1 MRIVVTGGAGF
12 IGSHVVDAYVDLGHE
27 VVVVDDLSVGK
38 REQVNPGAR
47 LETIDVA
54 APELVDLLGDLRPD
68 VVNHHAAQTSVR
80 RSVGDPLDDCRRNIL
95 GTLNLLEAARQAG
108 VGKVIYI
115 SSGGAIYGE
124 PRTLPCP
131 EDNPIAADSPYGIS
145 KHTPEHY
152 LDLYSR
158 VHGLRYTT
166 LRYGNVY
173 GPRQDPYG
181 EAGVVAIFT
190 AQMLAGEQAVINGS
204 GEQERD
210 YVYIADA
217 VRANVAALDR
227 GDGAA
232 VNIGS
237 GVGTSVNEIF
247 DRLKTATGYQRGA
260 VHGPA
265 KPGETFRIYLDIT
278 RAREV
283 LGWQPEV
290 SLDEGIART
299 VASLVEPAG
308 RAADPTPDRRV

>member
-12 IGSHVVDAYVDLGHE
+12 IGSHVVDAYVGLGHE

-47 LETIDVA
+47 LEVIDVA
-54 APELVDLLGDLRPD
+54 SPEFVALLGDLRPD

-80 RSVGDPLDDCRRNIL
+80 RSVADPLDDCRRNIF

-124 PRTLPCP
+124 PETLPCP
-131 EDNPIAADSPYGIS
+131 EDNPIRADSPYGVS

-152 LDLYSR
+152 LELYDR
-158 VHGLRYTT
+158 LYGLRYTT

-181 EAGVVAIFT
+181 EAGGVASFT
-190 AQMLAGEQAVINGS
+190 ARMRGNQPGTINGT

-210 YVYIADA
+210 FVFIDD
-217 VRANVAALDR
+217 VVQANVLALKS
-227 GDGAA
+227 GDGVA

-237 GVGTSVNEIF
+237 GRGTTVNALF
-247 DRLKTATGYQRGA
+247 HALKSATEYPQTALYGQ
-260 VHGPA
+260 A
-265 KPGETFRIYLDIT
+265 KLGETFRIYLAID
-278 RAREV
+278 RARAV
-283 LGWQPEV
+283 LGWRPV
-290 SLDEGIART
+290 VDLAKGLRLT
-299 VASLVEPAG
+299 VASLRHLSMEES
-308 RAADPTPDRRV
+308 

>member
-12 IGSHVVDAYVDLGHE
+12 IGSHVADAYVDLGHE
-27 VVVVDDLSVGK
+27 VTVVDDLSVG
-38 REQVNPGAR
+38 RRQQVNPRAR
-47 LETIDVA
+47 LETLDVA
-54 APELVDLLGDLRPD
+54 SSAFTDLLGDLKPD
-68 VVNHHAAQTSVR
+68 IVNHHAAQTSVR

-95 GTLNLLEAARQAG
+95 GTLNVLEAARLAG

-124 PRTLPCP
+124 PQTLPCP

-158 VHGLRYTT
+158 AHGLRYTT

-181 EAGVVAIFT
+181 EAGVVAIFA
-190 AQMLAGEQAVINGS
+190 AQMLAGEQATINGS

-217 VRANVAALDR
+217 VRANVIALDR
-227 GDGAA
+227 GDGMA
-232 VNIGS
+232 VNIAS

-247 DRLKTATGYQRGA
+247 DRLKRATGYQREA
-260 VHGPA
+260 VYGPA
-265 KPGETFRIYLDIT
+265 KPGETFRIYLAIE
-278 RAREV
+278 RAYEV
-283 LGWQPEV
+283 LGWRPEMT
-290 SLDEGIART
+290 LADGIEWT
-299 VASLVEPAG
+299 VASL
-308 RAADPTPDRRV
+308 RRS